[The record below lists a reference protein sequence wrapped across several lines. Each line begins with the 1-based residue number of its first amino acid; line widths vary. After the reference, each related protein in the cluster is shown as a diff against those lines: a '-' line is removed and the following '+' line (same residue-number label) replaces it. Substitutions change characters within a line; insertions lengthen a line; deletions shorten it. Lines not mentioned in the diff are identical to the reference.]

1 MMMGGSFPLPIAG
14 EPHEKMMMEVGAEL
28 ITLGAATIQDGVMC
42 PTPQAEELALSL
54 LPKEWLHHM
63 GTR

>member
-1 MMMGGSFPLPIAG
+1 
-14 EPHEKMMMEVGAEL
+14 MMMEVGAEL